1 MNLRDL
7 NIDKE
12 WSLFLDRD
20 GVINRR
26 IKDGYVT
33 EWEEFSFLP
42 GALEAMKIFSQ
53 KFGRIFII
61 TNQQG
66 IGKGLMNEHTLEDIH
81 NKMIKEI
88 EKKGGRIDAIYYCP
102 DLEENR
108 SPDRKP
114 NPGMAFRAQHDF
126 PEVNFSKSLMI
137 GDTASDVEF
146 GRRAGMYTALCISQ
160 TFEEQKFEDK
170 PHFVAE
176 DLLSFAHL
184 IR

>member
-137 GDTASDVEF
+137 GDIARDIAF
-146 GRRAGMYTALCISQ
+146 GRRAG
-160 TFEEQKFEDK
+160 
-170 PHFVAE
+170 
-176 DLLSFAHL
+176 
-184 IR
+184 